1 MTPYKILDFAPL
13 GNGRLHQNEFLEAL
27 KASMEENGMTFDSR
41 ELQDLTRLVGYD
53 LGHLGETRN

>member
-1 MTPYKILDFAPL
+1 MTPYKILNFFSI

-41 ELQDLTRLVGYD
+41 ELQDLTRFEGY
-53 LGHLGETRN
+53 